1 MKPRPPTLR
10 NNRRY
15 VLASIH
21 PFYCD
26 ADPKQMYYA
35 LLDALTSLW
44 GDAVSSEIQMAVIS
58 CNNGYLVV
66 RCIRGTEKM
75 LEAAM
80 VTLTEVNGN
89 HLSLWPVATSGTLH
103 ALRKRIR
110 SLPVISETDIYVSSG
125 QKYAVYYYSREKVD
139 LFQNDIRKQ
148 EKLNFTN
155 RDMEIL

>member
-15 VLASIH
+15 VLASLH

-26 ADPKQMYYA
+26 VAPKEMYYA
-35 LLDALTSLW
+35 LLDAITSLW
-44 GDAVSSEIQMAVIS
+44 GDSVSSEIEMAVIT
-58 CNNGYLVV
+58 CNNGYVEV

-89 HLSLWPVATSGTLH
+89 HLSLRPVATSGTLH
-103 ALRKRIR
+103 ALRKHIR

-125 QKYAVYYYSREKVD
+125 QKYAAYYYSQEKVD
-139 LFQNDIRKQ
+139 LFQNVTRKQ

-155 RDMEIL
+155 RDLEIL

>member
-26 ADPKQMYYA
+26 AGPKQMYYA

-44 GDAVSSEIQMAVIS
+44 GDSVSSEIQMAVIS

-66 RCIRGTEKM
+66 RCVRGTEKM
-75 LEAAM
+75 LEAGM
-80 VTLTEVNGN
+80 VT
-89 HLSLWPVATSGTLH
+89 
-103 ALRKRIR
+103 
-110 SLPVISETDIYVSSG
+110 LPVISETDIYVSSG
-125 QKYAVYYYSREKVD
+125 QKYAAYYYSQEKVD

>member
-26 ADPKQMYYA
+26 IDPKQMYYA
-35 LLDALTSLW
+35 LLDAITSLW
-44 GDAVSSEIQMAVIS
+44 GDAVASEVQMAVIT

-75 LEAAM
+75 LEAGM
-80 VTLTEVNGN
+80 VTLTGVNGN
-89 HLSLWPVATSGTLH
+89 HISLRPVATSGTLH
-103 ALRKRIR
+103 A
-110 SLPVISETDIYVSSG
+110 PVISETDIYVSSG
-125 QKYAVYYYSREKVD
+125 QKYAAYYYSQEKVD

-155 RDMEIL
+155 RDMETL